1 MTKRGRQAPKRGG
14 TSTEERRPPQAPPG
28 EGMSDRIQWFVVGV
42 WVLRVVKGDK
52 VYIIRYIS

>member
-52 VYIIRYIS
+52 VHIIRR